1 MKTKLLLL
9 AMAAALAGC
18 ASALPEKD
26 ELSLL
31 NGNHKYQ
38 ELDYNSDEQGLYW
51 QSDDFKTDE
60 YQNVIV
66 HDVSIQL
73 SDSIKGKISPQ
84 VLAKFEADI
93 KTSLAEK
100 SQKLFPSDAKSKKQ
114 AVVDVNIIK
123 VEDLE
128 EDIRALEFIPVGAV
142 VALVKM
148 AAGTRDRSVRL
159 IVDVDVND
167 KEDGHLL
174 ARRVFAVNNDGVLE
188 NDDSK
193 ITSKVLDKD
202 VNKIAQQG
210 AEFILHT
217 LYM

>member
-1 MKTKLLLL
+1 MKTKILLL
-9 AMAAALAGC
+9 AIATALAGC

-26 ELSLL
+26 ELALL

-38 ELDYNSDEQGLYW
+38 ELDYKSDEQGLYW
-51 QSDDFKTDE
+51 KSDDYKTDE

-66 HDVSIQL
+66 DDVKIEL
-73 SDSIKGKISPQ
+73 SQSIKDKVSPE
-84 VLAKFEADI
+84 VIARFEAEI
-93 KTSLAEK
+93 KASLTEK
-100 SQKLFPSDAKSKKQ
+100 SNKLFPHDATSQKQ
-114 AVVDVNIIK
+114 AMVDVHIIK

-128 EDIRALEFIPVGAV
+128 EDIRALEFIPVGA
-142 VALVKM
+142 AIGLAKL

-167 KEDGHLL
+167 KADGHLL
-174 ARRVFAVNNDGVLE
+174 ARRVFAINNNGVLE
-188 NDDSK
+188 NDHSK

-202 VNKIAQQG
+202 VEKITQQG